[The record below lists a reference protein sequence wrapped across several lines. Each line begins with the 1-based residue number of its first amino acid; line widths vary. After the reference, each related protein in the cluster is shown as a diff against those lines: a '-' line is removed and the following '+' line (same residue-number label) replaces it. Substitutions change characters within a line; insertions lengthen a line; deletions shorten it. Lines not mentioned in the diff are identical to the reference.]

1 MAFENS
7 QAFNTESKRLEKTEQ
22 FENMAKVEVSLD
34 NLVKKVVSV
43 KGLARVVSLE
53 KNGSNLTIN
62 GKTNYQVVY
71 QTENNELCSVFAD
84 SDWQQKTENTSE
96 TPYVELC
103 VMENVITGSSSTEIA
118 ISSLIKYEVYDIH
131 SEKIEP
137 VENLSED
144 YVVKY
149 VDNEFYKVVNQV
161 NQTIN
166 EVSEVEQT
174 GKVSSVLNYTGDVRL
189 KDVSSGI
196 DSLTFEGEV
205 LVCVDTLVDGNIVS
219 INKVIEFKEEVSC
232 LSALPNHLVDSELTL
247 SGLKVTASVN
257 ETDIKTTIVI
267 AVMLNASAVVYSKET
282 KQVVVDAFST
292 EKNTETVTE
301 CVLSNCYVGK
311 SQSMQS
317 LVEILE
323 ISESVENIKF
333 VTDKKAYITDVEN
346 NEENCFVKGNIEVK
360 FVGQTENQ
368 EYKEYTAFLP
378 FQVEVQNCSAD
389 DRFDVCLDIKNVK
402 IKGQNEIEFSGD
414 LYVNVKMYKKE
425 CITYVSSITET
436 EPKEKSDAGIKVLV
450 ARQGE
455 DLFAVSKALS
465 LRPEVVLMQNP
476 NLEEGIEPNTKIVVY
491 SALDASF

>member
-1 MAFENS
+1 
-7 QAFNTESKRLEKTEQ
+7 
-22 FENMAKVEVSLD
+22 
-34 NLVKKVVSV
+34 
-43 KGLARVVSLE
+43 
-53 KNGSNLTIN
+53 
-62 GKTNYQVVY
+62 
-71 QTENNELCSVFAD
+71 
-84 SDWQQKTENTSE
+84 
-96 TPYVELC
+96 
-103 VMENVITGSSSTEIA
+103 
-118 ISSLIKYEVYDIH
+118 
-131 SEKIEP
+131 
-137 VENLSED
+137 
-144 YVVKY
+144 
-149 VDNEFYKVVNQV
+149 
-161 NQTIN
+161 
-166 EVSEVEQT
+166 
-174 GKVSSVLNYTGDVRL
+174 
-189 KDVSSGI
+189 
-196 DSLTFEGEV
+196 
-205 LVCVDTLVDGNIVS
+205 
-219 INKVIEFKEEVSC
+219 
-232 LSALPNHLVDSELTL
+232 
-247 SGLKVTASVN
+247 
-257 ETDIKTTIVI
+257 
-267 AVMLNASAVVYSKET
+267 MLNASAVVYSKET
-282 KQVVVDAFST
+282 KQVVVDVFST

-323 ISESVENIKF
+323 ISDSVENIKF